1 MISNGVVCQ
10 GSADSLHPPASLL
23 KCPPLAVY
31 CNALLTAFNDLRLCA
46 PLSLADDT
54 AALVQQSLS
63 SAALVLLSY
72 HRSVVPVLLS
82 YHRLVTLVLLWYY
95 WSVAPVLLSHRPH
108 AMFCVLRV
116 QGGGSDAER

>member
-72 HRSVVPVLLS
+72 HRSVAIVLLS
-82 YHRLVTLVLLWYY
+82 YY
-95 WSVAPVLLSHRPH
+95 WSVASVCFRSSHRVRSTSSCNIL
-108 AMFCVLRV
+108 CVTCSGR
-116 QGGGSDAER
+116 RKRR